1 MKDRIRRIRKDMNMN
16 QTEFGAEIGATQKMV
31 TTYETG
37 AVIPDKSIRLLIC
50 QKFNVNLA
58 WLEDG
63 VGEMHPVSAFP
74 ARWLTVMQKY
84 PALRAM
90 LEEIDEALGLEGW
103 QMLNQ
108 VVERAIEMKNKKES
122 Q

>member
-1 MKDRIRRIRKDMNMN
+1 MKDRIKELRKSHNFT
-16 QTEFGAEIGATQKMV
+16 QTEMGRELGVSRDAIA
-31 TTYETG
+31 TYESG
-37 AVIPDKSIRLLIC
+37 RVIPDKSIRLLIC

-108 VVERAIEMKNKKES
+108 VVDRAIEMKNKKES

>member
-1 MKDRIRRIRKDMNMN
+1 MKDRIRRIRKDMNL
-16 QTEFGAEIGATQKMV
+16 TQSEMGIELGCSQSAYAK
-31 TTYETG
+31 YESG
-37 AVIPDKSIRLLIC
+37 MVIPDKSIRLLIC

-90 LEEIDEALGLEGW
+90 LEEVDESLGLEGW

-108 VVERAIEMKNKKES
+108 VVERAIEMKNNKES